1 MICQFFRGGG
11 LALILVVKG
20 VWQTVAK
27 YTVKV
32 ESQGDRNIFQGV
44 RRTAGWSNLP
54 EKSYPVL
61 GLRNI
66 VFSCKFVTLN

>member
-32 ESQGDRNIFQGV
+32 ESQGDRNIFQG
-44 RRTAGWSNLP
+44 SD
-54 EKSYPVL
+54 VL
-61 GLRNI
+61 QGDPTSPTNP
-66 VFSCKFVTLN
+66 TLCLIYKWTR